1 MTTEQQNMKKDKG
14 KKNYDENGYRTLAVL
29 NVDSTL
35 IDYATKTS
43 PNVRVLLYI
52 ISYLIRELF
61 PFVFMK

>member
-1 MTTEQQNMKKDKG
+1 MKKDKG

-43 PNVRVLLYI
+43 PNVRVLL
-52 ISYLIRELF
+52 
-61 PFVFMK
+61 